1 MLRTTRFVVAALIAL
16 VTAASAMPALGAPA
30 GWQSVD
36 VTFHTEQ
43 QQSITLV
50 SGELP
55 ATATLPYETELA
67 IPAGTEL
74 QWIGEILGGPAA
86 EDPKVK
92 YVKTTVGGM
101 DVYRF
106 TLTKSRIGMLEG
118 KAPGAP
124 AFDGTTYVSA
134 QKWTAWQAVPQVRI
148 SQRVPKA
155 AQIAQTAPGA
165 ALQAGDTT
173 YSYYTKTVKNPKAG
187 DVIDLAFSYTLPA
200 AGAAATGAAAT
211 GAAATGAAPGSG
223 SNTAIVVFIAALFIG
238 GLGFLAFKVQRKMN
252 AKSAGDKSP
261 APRKAKSNTQASRT
275 TPAAA
280 PAVPETAGAA
290 PTKKRVRPLI
300 PMLVVVAALIAGV
313 VYAAGQGT
321 TARVDGGVI
330 TKTFS
335 TAEPCAT
342 ASVPVVA
349 NPGVD
354 LAAKGAQLVDA
365 FTGVESIT
373 KVTLD
378 IAKSTIDVG
387 YCESVQTEDSIR
399 QIVAGTGLVSVN
411 AAPAV
416 STPPTASVE
425 PSATK

>member
-1 MLRTTRFVVAALIAL
+1 MLRTTRFVVAALLAL
-16 VTAASAMPALGAPA
+16 ATTAFAVPAFGAPA
-30 GWQSVD
+30 GWQSID

-55 ATATLPYETELA
+55 ATAKLPYETELA

-86 EDPKVK
+86 EDPEVK

-101 DVYRF
+101 DIYRF

-155 AQIAQTAPGA
+155 AQIAQTTPGA
-165 ALQAGDTT
+165 ALQAGDTA

-187 DVIDLAFSYTLPA
+187 DVVDLAFSYTLPA
-200 AGAAATGAAAT
+200 AGATATGA
-211 GAAATGAAPGSG
+211 AAPGSG
-223 SNTAIVVFIAALFIG
+223 SNTAIVVFIAAVLIG

-252 AKSAGDKSP
+252 AKNAVEASP
-261 APRKAKSNTQASRT
+261 APRKAKSSAQASRT
-275 TPAAA
+275 TSA
-280 PAVPETAGAA
+280 PAPVVPDEAEETPA
-290 PTKKRVRPLI
+290 KKVRPLVPI
-300 PMLVVVAALIAGV
+300 LIIIVAMVAGV

-342 ASVPVVA
+342 ATVPVVA
-349 NPGVD
+349 SAGVD
-354 LAAKGAQLVDA
+354 LAAKGAELIDA
-365 FTGVESIT
+365 FDGTEGII
-373 KVTLD
+373 KVTLNLASSTMD
-378 IAKSTIDVG
+378 IG
-387 YCESVQTEDSIR
+387 YCESSQSEASVR
-399 QIVAGTGLVSVN
+399 QILAGSGLVSVD

-416 STPPTASVE
+416 STPSTASVE

>member
-1 MLRTTRFVVAALIAL
+1 MLRTTRFVVAALLAL
-16 VTAASAMPALGAPA
+16 ATTAFAVPAFGAPA
-30 GWQSVD
+30 GWQSID

-55 ATATLPYETELA
+55 ATAKLPYETELA

-86 EDPKVK
+86 QDPEVK

-101 DVYRF
+101 DIYRF

-124 AFDGTTYVSA
+124 AFDGTTYVST

-148 SQRVPKA
+148 SQRVPKS
-155 AQIAQTAPGA
+155 AQIVQTAPGA
-165 ALQAGDTT
+165 ALQAGDTS

-187 DVIDLAFSYTLPA
+187 DVVDLAFSYTLPA
-200 AGAAATGAAAT
+200 AGATATGA
-211 GAAATGAAPGSG
+211 AAPGSG
-223 SNTAIVVFIAALFIG
+223 SNTAIVVFIAAVLIG

-252 AKSAGDKSP
+252 AKNAVEASP
-261 APRKAKSNTQASRT
+261 APRKAKSSAQASRT
-275 TPAAA
+275 TSA
-280 PAVPETAGAA
+280 PAPVVPDEAEETPA
-290 PTKKRVRPLI
+290 KKVRPLVPI
-300 PMLVVVAALIAGV
+300 LIIIVAMVAGV

-342 ASVPVVA
+342 ATVPVVA
-349 NPGVD
+349 SAGVD
-354 LAAKGAQLVDA
+354 LAAKGAELIDTFDGA
-365 FTGVESIT
+365 EGII
-373 KVTLD
+373 KVTLNLASSTMD
-378 IAKSTIDVG
+378 IG
-387 YCESVQTEDSIR
+387 YCESSQSEASVR
-399 QIVAGTGLVSVN
+399 QILAGSGIVSVD

-416 STPPTASVE
+416 STPSTASVE

>member
-1 MLRTTRFVVAALIAL
+1 MLRTTRFVVAALLAL
-16 VTAASAMPALGAPA
+16 ATTAFAVPAFGAPA
-30 GWQSVD
+30 GWQSID

-55 ATATLPYETELA
+55 ATAKLPYETELA

-86 EDPKVK
+86 QDPEVK

-101 DVYRF
+101 DIYRF

-155 AQIAQTAPGA
+155 AQIVQTAPGA
-165 ALQAGDTT
+165 ALQAGDTS

-187 DVIDLAFSYTLPA
+187 DVVDLAFSYTLPA
-200 AGAAATGAAAT
+200 AGAAATGAAA
-211 GAAATGAAPGSG
+211 PGSG
-223 SNTAIVVFIAALFIG
+223 SNTAIVVFIAAVLIG

-252 AKSAGDKSP
+252 AKNAVEASP
-261 APRKAKSNTQASRT
+261 APRKAKSSAQASRT
-275 TPAAA
+275 TSA
-280 PAVPETAGAA
+280 PAPVVPDEAEETPA
-290 PTKKRVRPLI
+290 KKARPLVPI
-300 PMLVVVAALIAGV
+300 LIIIVAMVAGV

-342 ASVPVVA
+342 ATVPVVA
-349 NPGVD
+349 SAGVD
-354 LAAKGAQLVDA
+354 LAAKGAELIDTFDGA
-365 FTGVESIT
+365 EGII
-373 KVTLD
+373 KVTLNLASSTMD
-378 IAKSTIDVG
+378 IG
-387 YCESVQTEDSIR
+387 YCESSQSEASVR
-399 QIVAGTGLVSVN
+399 QLLAGSGLVSVD

-416 STPPTASVE
+416 STPSTASVE